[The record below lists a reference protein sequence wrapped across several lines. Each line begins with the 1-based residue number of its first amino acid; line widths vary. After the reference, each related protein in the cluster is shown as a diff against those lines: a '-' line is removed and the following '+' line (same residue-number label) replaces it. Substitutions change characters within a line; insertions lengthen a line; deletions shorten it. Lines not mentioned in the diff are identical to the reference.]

1 MAKLTGGALTSM
13 RADATG
19 AQSVTGNAAKA
30 GLKNG
35 DQIIYHSS
43 FFGDE
48 LWPVRPA
55 ATPASPLRPPYNC
68 RSAVYRGLCSPSS
81 HQSSLEQTVDG

>member
-1 MAKLTGGALTSM
+1 M
-13 RADATG
+13 G
-19 AQSVTGNAAKA
+19 AQGVTGNAAKA

-48 LWPVRPA
+48 LWPVRPDCH
-55 ATPASPLRPPYNC
+55 TGLSLTTRLESS
-68 RSAVYRGLCSPSS
+68 RSRLPGGP
-81 HQSSLEQTVDG
+81 